1 MIRCNSPFAYGGGCV
16 AEMDSQQSLG
26 GTICCSTAEDLDFNV
41 ACILERCK
49 YAERMED
56 MYTAKEAREKAE
68 RSSSDATKEQLLAVE
83 RCIGF
88 SVNRGKTS
96 CCYDAALREQAIE
109 RLQGL
114 GYTVEDRS
122 NQRDG
127 MSYLISW

>member
-1 MIRCNSPFAYGGGCV
+1 MRFFEKTWRKGIFFGMKKKLKEIFLFAAVAALFLCGCGQTDQ
-16 AEMDSQQSLG
+16 ELK
-26 GTICCSTAEDLDFNV
+26 T
-41 ACILERCK
+41 
-49 YAERMED
+49 
-56 MYTAKEAREKAE
+56 KEAREKAE

>member
-1 MIRCNSPFAYGGGCV
+1 MIRCNSPFAYGDRCV
-16 AEMDSQQSLG
+16 VDMDAQQSHG
-26 GTICCSTAEDLDFNV
+26 GTICCNTAEDLDFNV
-41 ACILERCK
+41 ACILERCG

-88 SVNRGKTS
+88 SVNRGETS
-96 CCYDAALREQAIE
+96 CRYDAALREQAIE

-114 GYTVEDRS
+114 GYTVEDRF

-127 MSYLISW
+127 MSYQISW